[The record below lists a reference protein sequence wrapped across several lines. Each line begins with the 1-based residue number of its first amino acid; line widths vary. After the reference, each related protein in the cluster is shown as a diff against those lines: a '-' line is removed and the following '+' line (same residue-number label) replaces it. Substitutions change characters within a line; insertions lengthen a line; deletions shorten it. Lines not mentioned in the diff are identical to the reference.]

1 MPPLVVQPLALG
13 LAGIYGVIGYMLAQR
28 KREIGIRVALGAP
41 DAALKRLLL
50 GRILIPVLAG
60 IALGL
65 GATAALSRLMQSLL
79 FGVTALDPKT
89 YVLAALVLVATAA
102 LAAYLPARRVT
113 RVDPMGALRA
123 E

>member
-1 MPPLVVQPLALG
+1 
-13 LAGIYGVIGYMLAQR
+13 MLAQR

-41 DAALKRLLL
+41 DAVLKRLLL
-50 GRILIPVLAG
+50 GRILMPVLVG

-65 GATAALSRLMQSLL
+65 GATAALSRFMQSLL
-79 FGVTALDPKT
+79 FGVTPVDPQT
-89 YVLAALVLVATAA
+89 YVLATLVLVATAA

-113 RVDPMGALRA
+113 QVDPMGALRA